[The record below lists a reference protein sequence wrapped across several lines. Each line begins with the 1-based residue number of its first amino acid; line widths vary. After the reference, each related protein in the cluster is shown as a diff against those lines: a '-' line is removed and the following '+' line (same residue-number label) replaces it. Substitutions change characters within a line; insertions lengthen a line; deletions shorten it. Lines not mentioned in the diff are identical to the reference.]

1 MKKGVASM
9 QLDVNM
15 QSPLFNV
22 QVLLEE
28 AAGKAPEKFLLRELP
43 FRALHNVRADLGDA
57 NVARVL
63 GNSFNLQ
70 FPVQPNTVAEN
81 DRHVIWWLGPDEWL
95 AQSVGPVD
103 MPAPVDEIQA
113 LLAGSFA
120 RVLDVSSGYTLL
132 HLSGSM
138 VTDVLNKGCPLD
150 FDTSVF
156 GKGQCAQSHFFK
168 SDIAVRP
175 VSDGWHLLVRRSFA
189 EYTVKMLLD
198 AAYDYY
204 LLS

>member
-1 MKKGVASM
+1 M

-15 QSPLFNV
+15 QSPLVNV
-22 QVLLEE
+22 QGLLEE
-28 AAGKAPEKFLLRELP
+28 AAGKAAEKFLLRELP
-43 FRALHNVRADLGDA
+43 FRELLNVRADFADA

-70 FPVQPNTVAEN
+70 FPVQANTVVES
-81 DRHVIWWLGPDEWL
+81 DKHVIWWLGPDEWL
-95 AQSVGPVD
+95 AQSVEPVVL
-103 MPAPVDEIQA
+103 PALPGKSTANKTQA

-120 RVLDVSSGYTLL
+120 RLLDVSSGYTLL
-132 HLSGSM
+132 HLSGSQAA
-138 VTDVLNKGCPLD
+138 DVLNKGCPLD

-156 GKGQCAQSHFFK
+156 GSGQCAQSHFFK
-168 SDIAVRP
+168 ADIVVRP
-175 VSDGWHLLVRRSFA
+175 VPNGWHVLVRRSFA

-204 LLS
+204 LLA